1 MISSRHVL
9 GASIGAIARIMAA
22 LLVLTIAATASAQA
36 PAKSDVTGT
45 WTFTVTTS
53 QGSGTPTVTFK
64 QQGDSLTGHYSSQT
78 FGEVDFKGTI
88 KDAKIAFSFGTQVQ
102 GYDVN
107 VTYAG
112 TVENADSMKGTM
124 SIAGLGEGTF
134 TAARRK
140 QP

>member
-1 MISSRHVL
+1 MRVLAAILVVAFSST
-9 GASIGAIARIMAA
+9 AA
-22 LLVLTIAATASAQA
+22 AQA
-36 PAKSDVTGT
+36 VAKVDVTGT
-45 WTFTVTTS
+45 WTFTVTTG

-88 KDAKIAFSFGTQVQ
+88 KDNKIAFAFGTQVQ

-124 SIAGLGEGTF
+124 NIAGLGEGTF
-134 TAARRK
+134 TAVRK
-140 QP
+140 KRADSPTRTHE

>member
-1 MISSRHVL
+1 MRVLAAILVVAFSST
-9 GASIGAIARIMAA
+9 AA
-22 LLVLTIAATASAQA
+22 AQA
-36 PAKSDVTGT
+36 VAKVDVTGT

-78 FGEVDFKGTI
+78 LGEVDFKGTI

-124 SIAGLGEGTF
+124 SISGLGEGTF
-134 TAARRK
+134 TAARK
-140 QP
+140 KP

>member
-1 MISSRHVL
+1 MRVLATILVVAFSST
-9 GASIGAIARIMAA
+9 AA
-22 LLVLTIAATASAQA
+22 AQTV
-36 PAKSDVTGT
+36 AKVDVTGT

-64 QQGDSLTGHYSSQT
+64 QQGDSLSGHYSSQT

-88 KDAKIAFSFGTQVQ
+88 KEAKIAFSFGTQVQ